1 MLETIFLKNDTGNTE
16 LQYTD
21 KEKSQGKRRNNQDR
35 NISLKGWV
43 GTARSHKS
51 SRLKLKD
58 VSRLVNMKI
67 IAVFFFFF
75 LSEKC
80 EGNGGV
86 RNSILVAESWM
97 GWWLEMEIRGS
108 QCMTLIFLQ
117 WTHM

>member
-75 LSEKC
+75 CQRNVREM
-80 EGNGGV
+80 EG
-86 RNSILVAESWM
+86 LETLF
-97 GWWLEMEIRGS
+97 WWLNRG
-108 QCMTLIFLQ
+108 
-117 WTHM
+117 WDGG